1 MQPTL
6 PEPGLAHFMNR
17 VLDDVTSAGARAAE
31 LLFHGWAGHHLKRR
45 HGRLEA
51 VERPEGTRLSGR
63 VYLDGG
69 RSASFSV
76 SVADH
81 DKALAAARKALERAG
96 KAPEDPLAAPPD
108 RYGLSTRGLGI
119 KDARFDLLTL
129 SDREDVARMNE
140 ECFDNID
147 GAICLGVSYTDS
159 NEIRAFATTR
169 GGFVESPSTRY
180 EVRVG
185 GRSEDGRYELQHRA
199 AGRNFSYVGSLPF
212 GVALGRRLNAL
223 TGETS
228 EHPGE
233 VPLVLEPAVLGW
245 FIARIAPAFDERAV
259 AAGRS
264 FVTGIGQPI
273 ASYRVHLVDDGRL
286 AGALHTRA
294 FDDRG
299 SPSMP
304 IPIIKEGLV
313 GSLYNDARSARA
325 QNVRPT
331 GHDHDGELKPTNLVL
346 RPGNRSRTQ
355 MLSEVPVSLRFD
367 HLKGKVDP
375 VAGTVAVEGPAYRME
390 GSTTTGVVHGVKL
403 RCRIADLLSA
413 VQELANNQD
422 RAQHVDC
429 ATGLLVGLPVA

>member
-6 PEPGLAHFMNR
+6 PEPGLGHFMKR
-17 VLDDVTSAGARAAE
+17 VMDDVTSAGARAAE
-31 LLFHGWAGHHLKRR
+31 LLFHSWAGHELKLR

-51 VERPEGTRLSGR
+51 VERPEGVRLRGR

-69 RSASFSV
+69 RAAAFSA

-81 DKALAAARKALERAG
+81 DLVLDAARKALERAAA
-96 KAPEDPLAAPPD
+96 APEDPLEAPPD

-119 KDARFDLLTL
+119 RDARFDQL
-129 SDREDVARMNE
+129 SLADREEVARMNE
-140 ECFDNID
+140 ECFDALD
-147 GAICLGVSYTDS
+147 GAVCLGVSYSDS

-169 GGFVESPSTRY
+169 GDFVESPSTRY
-180 EVRVG
+180 EVLVR
-185 GRSEDGRYELQHRA
+185 GRSGDGRYELERRA

-212 GVALGRRLNAL
+212 GVALGRRLDAL
-223 TGETS
+223 AGETS

-233 VPLVLEPAVLGW
+233 VPLVLEPAVLAW
-245 FIARIAPAFDERAV
+245 FVARIAPAFDERAV

-286 AGALHTRA
+286 AGALATRA

-313 GSLYNDARSARA
+313 GALYTDARSARA
-325 QNVRPT
+325 QNLRPT
-331 GHDHDGELKPTNLVL
+331 GHDHEGELRPTNLVL

-367 HLKGKVDP
+367 HVTGKVDP
-375 VAGTVAVEGPAYRME
+375 VAGTVRVEGPAYRME
-390 GSTTTGVVHGVKL
+390 GSATLGVVHGVKL
-403 RCRIADLLSA
+403 KCRIADLLSA

-422 RAQHVDC
+422 RTHHVDC
-429 ATGLLVGLPVA
+429 ATGLLVGLPVE